1 MSRAQLVDKTAQIP
15 IMPPASRCSGACEGA
30 GMGFSSSASHMS
42 AAQAAGR
49 DLCYSHLQ
57 PHIQRGKSSTPPSP
71 PAPCPLSHLC
81 GAITCLLEDILVSVL
96 MLLVSVTTMAEG
108 KREVW
113 EYWGGSCL
121 CAYTAERRG
130 TAQGKATPSQQG
142 QGWEWA
148 AWRQGW
154 DKTSQGKNPAL
165 PSKPLHSQAAAH
177 PRKPVGTER
186 LWLDQT
192 DGVGEG
198 RDGDGMGCD
207 HPALLSIP

>member
-30 GMGFSSSASHMS
+30 GMGFSSSASHTS

-57 PHIQRGKSSTPPSP
+57 PHIQRGKSSTPLHLHP

-165 PSKPLHSQAAAH
+165 PSKPLHSQQLT
-177 PRKPVGTER
+177 PGNPWGLRGCGWTRRMEWGKE
-186 LWLDQT
+186 
-192 DGVGEG
+192 
-198 RDGDGMGCD
+198 GMGMGWDVTTPHC
-207 HPALLSIP
+207 

>member
-1 MSRAQLVDKTAQIP
+1 MKGLEWGSHPQLPTRVQHRQQDGISATPTSSPTSRGEKAPL
-15 IMPPASRCSGACEGA
+15 
-30 GMGFSSSASHMS
+30 
-42 AAQAAGR
+42 
-49 DLCYSHLQ
+49 HL
-57 PHIQRGKSSTPPSP
+57 HP

-165 PSKPLHSQAAAH
+165 PSKPLRSQAAAH
-177 PRKPVGTER
+177 PREPVGTER